1 MICKMEGLS
10 LRAVSSHIPEK
21 EIPIDSYVDFFGEK
35 KVKRLKRST
44 GVEFVHVVSPEETAS
59 DLCVKA
65 AENLFEKEKISRDSI
80 DGIVFVS
87 ISPDYRAPGTAGILQ
102 DRLGLSE
109 DVVAVDLT
117 FGCSGYIYGLYEA
130 GMLIK
135 AGGCKRVLLCAG
147 DTQSLLVNEND
158 RSMKMLVGDAGTVSI
173 IEAGQDSWEFYFKT
187 VGSGFQN
194 LIIPAGGCRH
204 PSTEATR
211 KERVDAD
218 GNVRRDVDLYMN
230 GGEVM
235 KFALSEVPVAVDTL
249 CEEVGVEKE
258 QINLFAFHQPNKL
271 ILDYLKNLIGIP
283 DEKAPVGL
291 RHVGN
296 TASASIPVLLTT
308 LAANGYDYSSAKDVI
323 ACGFGIGLS
332 IGATH
337 VNLSDTQFYS
347 E

>member
-1 MICKMEGLS
+1 MLCNMEGLS
-10 LRAVSSHIPEK
+10 LRAVSSHVPEHQVS
-21 EIPIDSYVDFFGEK
+21 IDSYTDFFGEK

-44 GVEFVHVVSPEETAS
+44 GVESVHVVSPGETAS
-59 DLCVKA
+59 DLCMMA
-65 AENLFEKEKISRDSI
+65 AEKLFIEEEVPRESI

-102 DRLGLSE
+102 SRLGLSE
-109 DVVAVDLT
+109 RVVAVDLT
-117 FGCSGYIYGLYEA
+117 FGCSGYVYGLYEA

-147 DTQSLLVNEND
+147 DTQSLLVNDKD
-158 RSMKMLVGDAGTVSI
+158 RSMKMLVGDAGTASL
-173 IEAGQDSWEFYFKT
+173 IEEGKDTWEFYFKT
-187 VGSGFQN
+187 VGSGFQD

-211 KERVDAD
+211 QEKEDAD
-218 GNVRRDVDLYMN
+218 GNIRRDVDLYMD

-249 CEEVGVEKE
+249 CEKIGMTKE
-258 QINLFAFHQPNKL
+258 NVSLFAFHQPNKL
-271 ILDYLKNLIGIP
+271 ILDYLKNSMGIS
-283 DEKAPVGL
+283 DEQAPVGL
-291 RHVGN
+291 RYVGN
-296 TASASIPVLLTT
+296 TASASIPRLLTM
-308 LAANGYDYSSAKDVI
+308 LASNGYDYSKAREVV

-332 IGATH
+332 IGAVH
-337 VNLSDTQFYS
+337 VDLSDTRFYS